1 MTCVNLDV
9 GSEFAGYVIERLLGA
24 GGMGEVYLA
33 THPRLPRHDALKV
46 LAPQFSSDPHYR
58 ARFER
63 EAELAAALRHPAIV
77 PVHDRGEHNG
87 RLWIAMAFVDGEDLA
102 DRLRAHG
109 PFPANQVRL
118 VASTVAGALD
128 RANARG
134 LVHRDVKPANILRS
148 KDGDILLTDFGI
160 ARSTSVDAALTSTG
174 TAVGTVDFASPEQL
188 QGLNVDGRSDQYSL
202 ACTVFALL
210 TGRAPFAASS
220 AARVIASQLN
230 DPLPSVRAV
239 RPDLAPAVDD
249 VLQRATAKNSAAR
262 FTTSAEFAA
271 ALDQALAQAPRA
283 ASPTLPPISSP
294 PQAFVHAPGAMAAG
308 SPKRRRSGRRMALV
322 VGAIIATLI
331 VVAGG
336 VWFALPDTLK
346 AGQGDFVQEPTD
358 AARALE
364 LPEVTPALA
373 SLETEP
379 TAGAWRYAPP
389 GVDQT
394 YGVRVVGAVGDMVL
408 VGRDGAL
415 DIVDTSTAKLLRTA
429 RISGDDAPT
438 DCGINSSGAWA
449 ACRVGYNGRIVIV
462 DLARA
467 AVTGSTSAPGSSM
480 SYAVVGDSVVMST
493 GSGDDYSVT
502 VVNSRGGTVWE
513 RESTKKVILGGSVVA
528 VTPAPN
534 GDAFFKA
541 ETIAVRVSDGKDLAR
556 VAKPDDKYVEEPRLT
571 PYASGFVL
579 GDHFYNNDGKQLAAI
594 PGGWQP
600 IYVAQGSVL
609 TVPAP
614 ALPMMANLDKQI
626 GVIDPANGE
635 VLWSRELDGA
645 YSAHAKASG
654 RGVIIDNMS
663 SGENDARR
671 FAWYDLATGVGASRT
686 IASLYDTLG
695 SDGTR
700 IAVSGDKGITVFGPD
715 SDAELWSLPLD
726 ELVGGSVVNAGG
738 HLYRGGQRV
747 L

>member
-9 GSEFAGYVIERLLGA
+9 GSEFAGYAIERLLGS

-33 THPRLPRHDALKV
+33 AHPRLPRHDALKV

-63 EAELAAALRHPAIV
+63 EAELAASLRHPAIV
-77 PVHDRGEHNG
+77 PVHDRGEYDG

-102 DRLRAHG
+102 DRLRTHG
-109 PFPANQVRL
+109 PFTANQVRL
-118 VASTVAGALD
+118 VTRTVADALD

-148 KDGDILLTDFGI
+148 TDGDVLLTDFGI
-160 ARSTSVDAALTSTG
+160 ARSESADVGLTSTG

-188 QGLNVDGRSDQYSL
+188 QGLQVDGRSDQYSL
-202 ACTVFALL
+202 ACTAFALL

-220 AARVIASQLN
+220 AARVISSQLN
-230 DPLPSVRAV
+230 DPLPSVRTA
-239 RPDLAPAVDD
+239 RPDLAPAVDA
-249 VLQRATAKNSAAR
+249 VLQRATAKNPAAR
-262 FTTSAEFAA
+262 FATSAEFAA
-271 ALDQALAQAPRA
+271 ALDHALAQTPPA
-283 ASPTLPPISSP
+283 ASPTLPPVPSP
-294 PQAFVHAPGAMAAG
+294 PSFVHAPPTMIAG
-308 SPKRRRSGRRMALV
+308 PQHRPRSGRRIAV
-322 VGAIIATLI
+322 IVGAVVAILV

-336 VWFALPDTLK
+336 IWFALPDSLK
-346 AGQGDFVQEPTD
+346 ASQGDYVQEPTD
-358 AARALE
+358 SARALD
-364 LPEVTPALA
+364 LPDVTPPLA

-389 GVDQT
+389 GIDQN
-394 YGVRVVGAVGDMVL
+394 YGVRVVGAVGDTVL

-415 DIVDTSTAKLLRTA
+415 DIVDASTAKLLRTA

-438 DCGINSSGAWA
+438 DCGVNGSGAWA
-449 ACRVGYNGRIVIV
+449 ACRVGYHGRIVIV

-467 AVTGSTSAPGSSM
+467 AVTGSVTALGSST

-493 GSGDDYSVT
+493 GSGDDYTVT
-502 VVNSRGGTVWE
+502 VVNNRGDTVWE
-513 RESTKKVILGGSVVA
+513 RDSTKNVILGGSVVA
-528 VTPAPN
+528 VAPASN

-541 ETIAVRVSDGKDLAR
+541 ETIAIRVSDGRELTR
-556 VAKPDDKYVEEPRLT
+556 VSKPDDKYAEDPQLT

-579 GDHFYNNDGKQLAAI
+579 GDHFYTNDGKRLAAI
-594 PGGWQP
+594 PGDWRP
-600 IYVAQGSVL
+600 LYVAQGNAL

-614 ALPMMANLDKQI
+614 ALPVMANLDKQV
-626 GVIDPANGE
+626 GVIDPASGD
-635 VLWSRELDGA
+635 VLWSRKLDGA

-663 SGENDARR
+663 GDENDARR
-671 FAWYDLATGVGASRT
+671 FAWYDLATGVGASRV

-700 IAVSGDKGITVFGPD
+700 IAVSGEQGITVFGPE
-715 SDAELWSLPLD
+715 SDGALWNLPLD
-726 ELVGGSVVNAGG
+726 DAVGGSVVNAGG
-738 HLYRGGQRV
+738 HLYRGGQR
-747 L
+747 LI